1 MTKNAML
8 MWGFLLLLV
17 FAAPR
22 AGDAQVRIAVSAGP
36 TFATLGGDDARIPF
50 GEDRGEVVEL
60 GSETGFFAGASL
72 SVPLGGILSV
82 SPGVYFV
89 QKGTTFDRDLGFQ
102 SGSVELSYVEVP
114 VTIGVAVTGAN
125 LPVDVSLFAG
135 PEVSFELDCTL
146 DFDSS
151 FSIQLRY
158 DQLDDCQPASDLEEG
173 ARRKSVLYGLVF
185 GAEVSYRSFLIRGG
199 LDMGLT
205 SLDDTDADED
215 FSNRAWFLG
224 VGYVV
229 GG

>member
-1 MTKNAML
+1 MTDKMMP
-8 MWGFLLLLV
+8 MWGLLLLLV

-36 TFATLGGDDARIPF
+36 TFATLGGDDARMPF
-50 GEDRGEVVEL
+50 GEDRGDVVEL
-60 GSETGFFAGASL
+60 GTETGFFAGASL
-72 SVPLGGILSV
+72 SVPLGGTLSV
-82 SPGVYFV
+82 SPGVYYV
-89 QKGTTFDRDLGFQ
+89 QEGTTFDRDLGFQ
-102 SGSVELSYVEVP
+102 SGSVELSYIEVP
-114 VTIGVAVTGAN
+114 VTIGVAVTGADR
-125 LPVDVSLFAG
+125 PVGVSLFAG
-135 PEVSFELDCTL
+135 PEVSIEVECTL
-146 DFDSS
+146 ETNPGFNA
-151 FSIQLRY
+151 QLFY
-158 DQLDDCQPASDLEEG
+158 DQLDDCQPPSDLEKG
-173 ARRKSVLYGLVF
+173 ARRKSVLFGLVF